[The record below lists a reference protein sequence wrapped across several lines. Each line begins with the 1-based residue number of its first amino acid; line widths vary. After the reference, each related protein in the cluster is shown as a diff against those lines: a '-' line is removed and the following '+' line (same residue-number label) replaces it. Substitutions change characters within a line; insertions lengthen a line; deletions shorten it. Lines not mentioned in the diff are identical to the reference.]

1 MADKD
6 ASCSP
11 DQNVARPDGRYGEHT
26 ARGGASFRC
35 GACGEVAAMVKLLRS
50 GEVADMGPPLGLQ
63 RQAADGV
70 IIDYWLGST
79 CWMAVNAERW
89 ARIEAVLSA
98 EHPDPGAL
106 HAIHWEL
113 APFWCPQCQ
122 ACYCR
127 DDWRRT
133 VIFDGPFYD
142 YTDGECPAGH
152 RHMIDD

>member
-1 MADKD
+1 MTDKT
-6 ASCSP
+6 ASREPHPSSAGA
-11 DQNVARPDGRYGEHT
+11 VGRSGERT
-26 ARGGASFRC
+26 AGGGASFRC
-35 GACGEVAAMVKLLRS
+35 GACGELAAVVRLLRA
-50 GEVADMGPPLGLQ
+50 GADADMGPPLGRQ
-63 RQAADGV
+63 RQRADGV

-89 ARIEAVLSA
+89 ARIEAVLTA
-98 EHPDPGAL
+98 ERPDPAAL
-106 HAIHWEL
+106 HAIDWEL
-113 APFWCPQCQ
+113 APFWCRQCQ

-152 RHMIDD
+152 RQMIDD